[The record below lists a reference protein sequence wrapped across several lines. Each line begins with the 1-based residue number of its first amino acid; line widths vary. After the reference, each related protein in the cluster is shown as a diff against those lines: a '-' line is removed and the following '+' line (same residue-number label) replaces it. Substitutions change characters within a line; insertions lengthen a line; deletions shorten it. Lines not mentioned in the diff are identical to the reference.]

1 MLVSFL
7 MVNLDDSH
15 LWHLKSFE
23 ESNKALFKSSHTQD
37 SSLGEMLTMENSNRR
52 SIQRP
57 SKIDPLR
64 RESEYFITSLS
75 SCDILVVFIILLC
88 YFSVMETMNH
98 LYFLMGGDQLKACW
112 YFQKLYRLPRS
123 VREFMMLKVAEY
135 HSRNEQ
141 WFTFDDQYYT
151 QGVEVNG
158 EMYPQFDM
166 SRLPEEMQI
175 YLPPLETVSPSTDSV
190 RRAVKR
196 IRLSSFTWAQTGGT
210 VIPKNK
216 IKLHLHFWHQ

>member
-1 MLVSFL
+1 
-7 MVNLDDSH
+7 
-15 LWHLKSFE
+15 
-23 ESNKALFKSSHTQD
+23 
-37 SSLGEMLTMENSNRR
+37 
-52 SIQRP
+52 
-57 SKIDPLR
+57 
-64 RESEYFITSLS
+64 
-75 SCDILVVFIILLC
+75 
-88 YFSVMETMNH
+88 MNH

-196 IRLSSFTWAQTGGT
+196 IRLSSFT
-210 VIPKNK
+210 
-216 IKLHLHFWHQ
+216 